1 MSKSLWKRALTICL
15 AGLMVAPLGITA
27 GEFGQRIAPGYAN
40 LSRDPDLLAMRAIR
54 DSMTQR
60 VVDRSIDLDR
70 LKAAYVR
77 MDGNEILG
85 LFQVSNQEAAEL
97 DARLRSHAESLLFK
111 FPWLAKKAA
120 IAGPCTTC
128 NVERGFAALRQDVSN
143 RTSRLSGEISAA
155 DAVALDEENEDG
167 SEADCKWVEF
177 TIAEVACAMTGPW
190 IYWLCSY
197 LVYCR
202 YCTGPV
208 VDAICK

>member
-1 MSKSLWKRALTICL
+1 MNKSPWKRILTLCL
-15 AGLMVAPLGITA
+15 AVLLVAPSGITA
-27 GEFGQRIAPGYAN
+27 GESGQWKAPGKSD

-60 VVDRSIDLDR
+60 LVDRSIDLDH
-70 LKAAYVR
+70 LKAAYMR
-77 MDGNEILG
+77 MEGEQILA
-85 LFQVSNQEAAEL
+85 LLQLSSQEAAEL
-97 DARLRSHAESLLFK
+97 DARLRGHAESLLFR
-111 FPWLAKKAA
+111 FPWLAGKAA

-128 NVERGFAALRQDVSN
+128 NVERGFAALRQDVSK
-143 RTSRLSGEISAA
+143 RMPRLSSDFSAA
-155 DAVALDEENEDG
+155 DAVALDDEYEGD

-190 IYWLCSY
+190 VYWLCSY

-208 VDAICK
+208 VDTICK